1 MLVVRPESSKQLGA
15 GISDEIRKRLIAK
28 AKRQI
33 SQKGPE
39 TTNVSE
45 QASDSSP
52 TSSTS
57 NSQLETGATREPRLK
72 DQPPSNSRGHFP
84 DGQVIPFSEEL
95 TVQEGHSLPSLVD
108 PRVDLV
114 TPFDSDS
121 CQNLRKPQTP
131 IDLSTQGQ
139 KWHEETRPLASSI
152 YQIHQPTNDHLK
164 DTESPEFCTT
174 PNYSTSVQGSSK
186 QALSVEN
193 ANRGIESSTKLWTP
207 PLSTETQE
215 ISTNDFCTDNDL
227 NSQNK
232 ELGTGKSA
240 CPEHQQGHFRQY
252 KNGSKPDSYQEELTN
267 LYMKNVEVLILLY
280 LRNII

>member
-1 MLVVRPESSKQLGA
+1 MLVAKPESSKQLGA

-33 SQKGPE
+33 NQKFAGPE
-39 TTNVSE
+39 ATNVSE

-57 NSQLETGATREPRLK
+57 NSQLETAATREPRLK

-95 TVQEGHSLPSLVD
+95 TVRQCHSLPSLVD
-108 PRVDLV
+108 PRVELFP
-114 TPFDSDS
+114 PFDSDS
-121 CQNLRKPQTP
+121 CQNLRKPQTS

-139 KWHEETRPLASSI
+139 KCHEETRPLVSSI

-164 DTESPEFCTT
+164 DTESPKFCTI
-174 PNYSTSVQGSSK
+174 PSYSASVQGNGK

-207 PLSTETQE
+207 PLSTETRRGA
-215 ISTNDFCTDNDL
+215 ITN
-227 NSQNK
+227 
-232 ELGTGKSA
+232 
-240 CPEHQQGHFRQY
+240 
-252 KNGSKPDSYQEELTN
+252 
-267 LYMKNVEVLILLY
+267 
-280 LRNII
+280 